1 MRLLITNWRYV
12 GHPRSGG
19 AEYWTQVIGEGLVQ
33 RGHQVTVFTA
43 HAKNQKSI
51 ETLNGVNVIRRG
63 GMLSVYWHARR
74 FLRRS
79 QEKFDVVLDEVN
91 TRPFFAHKYFEG
103 ESIAM
108 FHQIADEVWDFEAPF
123 PLNIIGRRILEPLW
137 IKSFRG
143 ERVLALSDSTAE
155 SLSRF
160 GVTDSVVI
168 EPGISKLPSAGGAR
182 LNSPT
187 VCILGRLVES
197 KRPLDAI
204 FAFQKLQ
211 QNYPDARCFVI
222 GDGPLRTKIEGLG
235 LQSVTITGKISDVER
250 NQLVSSSHVL
260 LATSV
265 REGWG
270 MNVTEAAELGT
281 LTIGYDVPGLR
292 DSISATNGILVSPS
306 PSELA
311 EALLN
316 HFRSEI
322 KKEPKKFN
330 RNWSDV
336 IDDFEKC
343 FLQMVGHSND

>member
-19 AEYWTQVIGEGLVQ
+19 AEYWTQVISEGLVQ

-43 HAKNQKSI
+43 RAKDQKSI

-63 GMLSVYWHARR
+63 GMLSVYLHARR
-74 FLRRS
+74 FFRRS
-79 QEKFDVVLDEVN
+79 QGNFDVVLDEVN
-91 TRPFFAHKYFEG
+91 TRPFFAHKHFEG
-103 ESIAM
+103 QSIAM

-123 PLNIIGRRILEPLW
+123 PINFIGRRVLEPLW

-168 EPGISKLPSAGGAR
+168 EPGISTLQSAGGAR

-204 FAFQKLQ
+204 FAFQRLQ
-211 QNYPDARCFVI
+211 QRYPDARCFVI
-222 GDGPLRTKIEGLG
+222 GDGPLRTKIEDLN
-235 LQSVTITGKISDVER
+235 LRSVTITGKISDVER

-270 MNVTEAAELGT
+270 MNVTEAAELGA

-292 DSISATNGILVSPS
+292 DSISSTNGILVSPS
-306 PSELA
+306 PSKLA
-311 EALLN
+311 EALIN
-316 HFRSEI
+316 YFQSEV
-322 KKEPKKFN
+322 KREPKKFN
-330 RNWSDV
+330 RNWSEV
-336 IDDFEKC
+336 IDDFEKY
-343 FLQMVGHSND
+343 FLQMVSHSND